1 LPPLLLRHA
10 PGVAQLDVVT
20 RTVLD
25 VAAAAVVNHHCGRPV
40 SASWPTR
47 CRCAAADPV
56 LVGVALVSASSPR
69 FTAEEASLP
78 AAQRAA
84 PRRRPATSRGYAFQ
98 VVRQR
103 VVPKSLP
110 GRSRS
115 RALGTSADSEAPGA
129 QRQLPRC
136 EGALVGV
143 DASRSWRGAPR
154 RRRSCRRLSPPCGH
168 RVPSRWPPRR
178 QPPGCR
184 RSCCRCCGPP
194 PAPQLRHAPSVV
206 RSLQR
211 SVVVKS
217 PW

>member
-1 LPPLLLRHA
+1 MAVHGVDDAPPPIL
-10 PGVAQLDVVT
+10 
-20 RTVLD
+20 
-25 VAAAAVVNHHCGRPV
+25 
-40 SASWPTR
+40 
-47 CRCAAADPV
+47 
-56 LVGVALVSASSPR
+56 LVGVALVPASSPR

-84 PRRRPATSRGYAFQ
+84 PRRRPATSRGDALEA
-98 VVRQR
+98 VRQR
-103 VVPKSLP
+103 VVSKSYWAGVDLVLW
-110 GRSRS
+110 GRVPTQR
-115 RALGTSADSEAPGA
+115 LQAP

-136 EGALVGV
+136 KGALVGV

-184 RSCCRCCGPP
+184 RSCCRCRGSP

-206 RSLQR
+206 SCLQLVLAGLR
-211 SVVVKS
+211 LMDFSMFSARANVLRISICSKS
-217 PW
+217 P